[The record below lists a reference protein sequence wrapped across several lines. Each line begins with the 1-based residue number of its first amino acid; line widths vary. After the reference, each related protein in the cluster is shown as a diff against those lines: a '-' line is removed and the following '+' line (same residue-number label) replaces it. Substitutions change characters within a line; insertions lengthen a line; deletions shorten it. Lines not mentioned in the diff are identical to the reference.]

1 MELKFTAPEAL
12 TRWKLQLLAHNKTLA
27 TGYAVRELTTQK
39 ELLVL
44 PNAPRFLREG
54 DRLDLTAK
62 VSNTSEQALTG
73 TVWLELFDPATDKS
87 VNATYGLPARAEQT
101 FTLAGGASMTP
112 VWRVNVPAGA
122 AGELGYR
129 VLARAGDF
137 TDGEQNRLPVLTN
150 RVQVTDTR
158 PFYLQPGEKKTVTLE
173 GMSTPSP
180 TRTSEVFTFELTS
193 NPTWIGVK
201 ALPYLA
207 EYPYDCT
214 EQIANRL
221 FANTLATR
229 IIRSQP
235 RIAEVFEQWR
245 KDSNALKSPLAVNE
259 TLKTALLEETPWVRE
274 AADESEQ
281 QARIATLFDIDR
293 MASEQRSALNKLVE
307 RQSGNGSFAW
317 FPGGRP
323 NRYITQYVVE
333 TLTRMDEL
341 KAFSVADDQA
351 TTQLLDRS
359 LTYLEGEMKKEY
371 DDLMELRE
379 QNPNGFKPGLSSVI
393 LHYLYVRSHWAD
405 RIKDRRA
412 ADALTFF
419 SQLSETEW
427 VNRGLYEQALM
438 AVTFRNTNRAALATR
453 VLVSLRER
461 ALHNEKGMFWKYER
475 SWNWNALPLETHCR
489 LMEAFQLIDPKP
501 DERTALQQWLLL
513 NKQTNRWETTKA
525 TAAAV
530 HALLID
536 ADERLTSTERI
547 DVKWSGLDKNAW
559 QPRLETAENSAE
571 AGSGYYQVKFT
582 GREITP
588 GLAEVRL
595 RNKSQVLAWG
605 GLYHTY
611 TEDIDKVNSSVQSP
625 LKLDRQLFRRISTP
639 AGEELENYDDG
650 TTLSPGDRITVR
662 LTVTTDRDMEF
673 VHLKDRRGSG
683 LEPATAL
690 SGYRY
695 QDGLGF
701 YFSPT
706 DLAVNYFFD
715 YLPRG
720 TYLLEY
726 DLFVVHRGEYSNG
739 LSVIQSMYAP
749 SFSAHSRG
757 MRLRIGE

>member
-1 MELKFTAPEAL
+1 
-12 TRWKLQLLAHNKTLA
+12 
-27 TGYAVRELTTQK
+27 
-39 ELLVL
+39 
-44 PNAPRFLREG
+44 
-54 DRLDLTAK
+54 
-62 VSNTSEQALTG
+62 
-73 TVWLELFDPATDKS
+73 
-87 VNATYGLPARAEQT
+87 
-101 FTLAGGASMTP
+101 
-112 VWRVNVPAGA
+112 
-122 AGELGYR
+122 
-129 VLARAGDF
+129 
-137 TDGEQNRLPVLTN
+137 
-150 RVQVTDTR
+150 
-158 PFYLQPGEKKTVTLE
+158 
-173 GMSTPSP
+173 

-371 DDLMELRE
+371 DNLMELRE

-393 LHYLYVRSHWAD
+393 LHYLYVRSHWAN

-582 GREITP
+582 GKEITP

-639 AGEELENYDDG
+639 AGQELENYGDG
-650 TTLSPGDRITVR
+650 TTLTPGDRITVR

-683 LEPATAL
+683 LEPATTL

-749 SFSAHSRG
+749 S
-757 MRLRIGE
+757 